1 MRAYEGDVP
10 GASVLVLHEGE
21 AVVRRAYGYADL
33 EHRTAAGYATN
44 YRLASLTKQFT
55 AAAVLLLVEESR
67 LSLGASIRAW
77 LPSMPAVADRVT
89 LRHLLT
95 HTSGVLDYEDLI
107 PANRRNPLH
116 DGDVL
121 QLLETEDRTY
131 FPPGTSYRY
140 SNSGYALLALVVAAA
155 AGIGFASVLRT
166 RIFAPLGMLHTVAHE
181 EGISTVSHRAFGY
194 SERQRQWLRTDQN
207 LTSAVL
213 GDGGIYS
220 SIDDWEKWDAA
231 LSDDRLLRPE
241 SLRLA
246 FTAATATDDPSIDYG
261 FGWRITKQH
270 VWHSGESVGFRNAVV
285 RFPERRLTVLVLT
298 NRDEPGPYPIALRI
312 AELVNPRC

>member
-1 MRAYEGDVP
+1 
-10 GASVLVLHEGE
+10 
-21 AVVRRAYGYADL
+21 
-33 EHRTAAGYATN
+33 
-44 YRLASLTKQFT
+44 
-55 AAAVLLLVEESR
+55 VLLLVEESR